1 MENLSYASTVST
13 AVQTRKGLAAASL
26 VIGLVSI
33 LTLGLFLVGA
43 IVGLILGLVALRRAQ
58 RDPAQYGGA
67 GYAIGGI
74 TMSAVGLV
82 LACVSMLVFTNYI
95 LAPVTV
101 AGQAMMPT
109 LRDGERV
116 LAWKFIE
123 EVNRGDIV
131 VFWYPDDPSKSYIK
145 RVIGLPGE
153 EVMIENGR
161 VLINGAPLDEPY
173 IPAEYRSSD
182 SMAQPAHVKDHHY
195 FVLGDNRRNSSDS
208 RYWGLVPEKYIY
220 GKVEKE

>member
-1 MENLSYASTVST
+1 M
-13 AVQTRKGLAAASL
+13 

-43 IVGLILGLVALRRAQ
+43 IAGLVLGLVALRRSQ

-67 GYAIGGI
+67 GYAIAGI
-74 TMSAVGLV
+74 TTSAVGLV
-82 LACVSMLVFTNYI
+82 LACVSLLMIGAYV
-95 LAPVTV
+95 LAPVRV
-101 AGQAMMPT
+101 EGQAMMPT

-116 LAWKFIE
+116 LAWKVVE
-123 EVNRGDIV
+123 EIRRGDLV
-131 VFWYPDDPSKSYIK
+131 LFWFPDDPSKSYIK

-153 EVMIENGR
+153 EVRIENGK
-161 VLINGAPLDEPY
+161 VFINGSELDEPY
-173 IPAEYRSSD
+173 IPSDYRSSD
-182 SMAQPAHVKDHHY
+182 AMPEPMMVRDHHY

-220 GKVEKE
+220 AKVEK